1 MLGFNNCM
9 KIADVPF
16 PFPYA
21 QLLTIL
27 LTVYACFIPIYI
39 TIFTD
44 SLIASPILAFL
55 LFEGIWGVN
64 EVAKELENPFGPDTN
79 DISLVDFHSR
89 FLEFIQQVTPKDMIM
104 SDFAV
109 KDTEVKATELK
120 GAPGPAPTP
129 TQVVKPDSVTLDM
142 LPEKTI

>member
-39 TIFTD
+39 TVFTD

-55 LFEGIWGVN
+55 LFQGIWGVN
-64 EVAKELENPFGPDTN
+64 EVAKELENPFGADEN
-79 DISLVDFHSR
+79 DISLADFHAR
-89 FLEFIQQVTPKDMIM
+89 FLDVMWEVTPEDPREEPAKG
-104 SDFAV
+104 
-109 KDTEVKATELK
+109 EVKEDKEQT
-120 GAPGPAPTP
+120 T
-129 TQVVKPDSVTLDM
+129 VRDSLM
-142 LPEKTI
+142 RKSPSAS